1 MDKRLLRHYNRELQ
15 YMRESAGEFARQF
28 PKIAGRLALD
38 QFSCADPYVERLLEG
53 FAFLAARIHLKLDAE
68 FPRLT
73 QAILETVYPNY
84 LAPTPSMLV
93 AQFQPDPK
101 QASNLAEGLT
111 LPRDTA
117 LRSQIGKGER
127 TPCEYRI
134 GLPVK
139 LWPIE
144 IAEAAYHTRDLSSLE
159 IPEPLKTRACIR
171 LRLKTLGG
179 LPFNKLQLDEL
190 SVFLRGTDD
199 IPYRL
204 YEQIIAHGTGL
215 VIQPHRSPRPWREI
229 LPRESIRQIGFEEK
243 QALLPPGPRSFQ
255 GYRYLHEYFAFPN
268 RFLFAELTGLAAG
281 IRTCEAKELDL
292 LILLDQEDLEL
303 ESRMEKSNF
312 ALFCAPA
319 INLFPKRADRI
330 DLSHK
335 YSDFHVVPDRTRPQ
349 DFEVY
354 QVTEVTGHGLRSG
367 EEQTFRPFYGTGAT
381 AEPADEGGAYYT
393 VTREPRLES
402 EHEARFGRRTS
413 YSGSEVFLALTDAR
427 NAPYRS
433 DLRQLSVMTL
443 CTNRDLPLQ
452 MALGRAETDFTLET
466 SAPVA
471 TVRCVAGPTPPRA
484 AVAEGEMAWRL
495 ISHLSLNYLSLIDE
509 DGEKGAAA
517 LRDILG
523 LYGNMADSQVSR
535 QIDGLKNVSSRPVVR
550 RVMWEQPL
558 AFLRGLEISLVF
570 DEDAFQGAGVFLLGA
585 VLDRF
590 LARYVSI
597 NAFTET
603 VIKTVERGEVMR
615 WPTRMG
621 TRHTM

>member
-1 MDKRLLRHYNRELQ
+1 
-15 YMRESAGEFARQF
+15 MRESAGEFAREF

-38 QFSCADPYVERLLEG
+38 QFACADPYVERLLEG

-73 QAILETVYPNY
+73 QAILETVYPHY

-93 AQFQPDPK
+93 AQFQPDPT
-101 QASNLAEGLT
+101 QAANLAAGLT

-127 TPCEYRI
+127 TPCEYRT
-134 GLPVK
+134 GHPVT

-144 IAEAAYHTRDLSSLE
+144 VTEAAYHTRDLSSLE
-159 IPEPLKTRACIR
+159 IPPNLQARACIR
-171 LRLKTLGG
+171 LRLRTMGG
-179 LPFNKLQLDEL
+179 LPFRQVQLDAL
-190 SVFLRGTDD
+190 PLFLRGADE

-204 YEQIIAHGTGL
+204 YEQIVAHGTSL
-215 VIQPHRSPRPWREI
+215 VLQPLRSPRPWREVST
-229 LPRESIRQIGFEEK
+229 RDSIRQIGFEEDH
-243 QALLPPGPRSFQ
+243 ALLPHGPRSFQ
-255 GYRYLHEYFAFPN
+255 GYRYLHEYFAFPG
-268 RFLFAELTGLAAG
+268 RFLFVELAGLAAG
-281 IRTCEAKELDL
+281 IRACAEPELDL
-292 LILLDQEDLEL
+292 LILLDHEDLEL

-335 YSDFHVVPDRTRPQ
+335 YSDFHVVPDRTRPL

-354 QVTEVTGHGLRSG
+354 QVTGVTGHGLRSG
-367 EEQTFRPFYGTGAT
+367 EEQTFRSFYGTSAPAGA
-381 AEPADEGGAYYT
+381 AEEGGAYYT

-402 EHEARFGRRTS
+402 EHAARFGRRTS
-413 YSGSEVFLALTDAR
+413 YAGSEVFLALTDAR
-427 NAPYRS
+427 ESPYRS
-433 DLRQLSVMTL
+433 DLRQLSVLTL

-452 MALGRAETDFTLET
+452 MALGRGGTDFTLET

-471 TVRCVAGPTPPRA
+471 AVRCVAGPTPPRPSS
-484 AVAEGEMAWRL
+484 AEGETAWRL
-495 ISHLSLNYLSLIDE
+495 ISHLSLNYLSLVEE
-509 DGEKGAAA
+509 DGDKGAAA
-517 LRDILG
+517 LRDILR
-523 LYGNMADSQVSR
+523 LYGDMADPQVLR
-535 QIDGLKNVSSRPVVR
+535 QIDGLKNVSSRSVVR

-558 AFLRGLEISLVF
+558 AFLRGLEISVVF
-570 DEDAFQGAGVFLLGA
+570 EEAAFQGAGVFLLGA

-621 TRHTM
+621 SRHIL